1 MHVYVIDIDKDR
13 EAATGPQ
20 HKDIDLPHPVIAEMQ
35 MECILWIGQIIMI
48 DRVLYTIYSIEY
60 PTDNSPYY
68 VLHVKRRLE

>member
-20 HKDIDLPHPVIAEMQ
+20 HKDIDLPDPIISEMCMKRVPQ
-35 MECILWIGQIIMI
+35 TGQIITI
-48 DRVLYTIYSIEY
+48 DKVSYIVYRVQY